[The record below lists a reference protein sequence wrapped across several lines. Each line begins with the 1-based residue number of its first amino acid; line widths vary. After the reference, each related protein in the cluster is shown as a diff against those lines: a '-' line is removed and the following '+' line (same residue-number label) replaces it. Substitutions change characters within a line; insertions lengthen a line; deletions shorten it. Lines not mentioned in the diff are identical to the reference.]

1 MKEIEVLI
9 TACRESAVI
18 PSYARCG
25 DAGMDVSAA
34 VEMLIRPGET
44 AAVPTGL
51 KAAIPEGFELQVR
64 PRSGISLNT
73 PLRIPN
79 SPGTI
84 DSGFRDE
91 IRIIITNTS
100 RPDVSA
106 GCAEVFG
113 ISSKGNHEGTY
124 LIKAGDRIA
133 QFVLNEVPVIRWKQ
147 AASLEGVGKDRKGG
161 FGSTGID

>member
-18 PSYARCG
+18 PSYARYG

-100 RPDVSA
+100 RPDVSD

-147 AASLEGVGKDRKGG
+147 TASLEGVGKDRKGG

>member
-9 TACRESAVI
+9 NVCSEGVSV
-18 PSYARCG
+18 PVYAREG

-34 VEMLIRPGET
+34 CEVLIRPGET
-44 AAVPTGL
+44 VAVPTGL
-51 KAAIPEGFELQVR
+51 KVAIPEGYEIQVR

-73 PLRIPN
+73 PLRISN

-91 IRIIITNTS
+91 IKIIITNTC
-100 RPDVSA
+100 RTGGEGYHGVA
-106 GCAEVFG
+106 
-113 ISSKGNHEGTY
+113 SKGNVEGTY
-124 LIKAGDRIA
+124 RILPGDRIA
-133 QFVLNEVPVIRWKQ
+133 QFVLKEVPVIKWKEVC
-147 AASLEGVGKDRKGG
+147 SVDGIGNDRKGG